1 MVRKK
6 ASVIVKH
13 FDNDRYS
20 ALFNPQSGFFARIE
34 DADAPEPFWSS
45 HGPELLDVAITNWCD
60 KGCSF
65 CYRKSDVGGFHMLLD
80 DYREVMRQAQQM
92 HVFQVALGGGNPN
105 QHPQFCEFLRITRE
119 DFGIVPNYTTNGRGL
134 TEEIITATARYA
146 GAVAVSAYAPYSETL
161 DAVLRLKR
169 AGVTT
174 NLHFILTSR
183 SVDTAIEWLRNPPD
197 VLTSADAI
205 VFLNYKP
212 VGRSTD
218 ESMLLN
224 KSRRV
229 EEFFELATESGYP
242 FRIGFDTC
250 TITGL
255 ARLGKAP
262 KVTIE
267 GCDAGRF
274 SLFVSENMEVYP
286 CSYMVEAGYRGVS
299 LRNTNLRNIWL
310 THPSFAGIRAKH
322 QSGGCAEC
330 TTPEICL
337 SGCPLFP
344 EMNLCPSKC
353 SKGRAPFRILS
364 N

>member
-1 MVRKK
+1 MLTERWRVYFNTERPHSSLGYKPPAPAAWQTEASQRSGKVESKK
-6 ASVIVKH
+6 RFPLSRCATLTISLV
-13 FDNDRYS
+13 
-20 ALFNPQSGFFARIE
+20 Q
-34 DADAPEPFWSS
+34 
-45 HGPELLDVAITNWCD
+45 IT
-60 KGCSF
+60 G
-65 CYRKSDVGGFHMLLD
+65 
-80 DYREVMRQAQQM
+80 QAT
-92 HVFQVALGGGNPN
+92 
-105 QHPQFCEFLRITRE
+105 QFCDILRITRG
-119 DFGIVPNYTTNGRGL
+119 DFGIVPNYTTNSRGL

-146 GAVAVSAYAPYSETL
+146 GAVAVSAYAPYADTL
-161 DAVLRLKR
+161 DAVVRLKQ

-183 SVDTAIEWLRNPPD
+183 SVETAIEWLRTPPE

-212 VGRSTD
+212 VGRSAD
-218 ESMLLN
+218 ESLLLN
-224 KSRRV
+224 KSSRV
-229 EEFFELATESGYP
+229 GEFFELATESGYP

-274 SLFVSENMEVYP
+274 SLFVSEDMEVYP
-286 CSYMVEAGYRGVS
+286 CSFMVEAGYRGVS
-299 LRNTNLRNIWL
+299 LRNTTLRDIWL

-322 QSGGCAEC
+322 RSGGCVEC
-330 TTPEICL
+330 TALPICL

-344 EMNLCPSKC
+344 EMNLCPSKY
-353 SKGRAPFRILS
+353 SKINSGPATAR
-364 N
+364 

>member
-1 MVRKK
+1 MLTRTLARLLQYRAATLFAGLQAPSASSLADRSFPAEWKSGKQK
-6 ASVIVKH
+6 ALPPLPLRYTNNLTGTNYRAGHPVL
-13 FDNDRYS
+13 RYS
-20 ALFNPQSGFFARIE
+20 
-34 DADAPEPFWSS
+34 
-45 HGPELLDVAITNWCD
+45 
-60 KGCSF
+60 
-65 CYRKSDVGGFHMLLD
+65 
-80 DYREVMRQAQQM
+80 
-92 HVFQVALGGGNPN
+92 PN
-105 QHPQFCEFLRITRE
+105 HTRR
-119 DFGIVPNYTTNGRGL
+119 FRIVPNYTTNSRGL

-146 GAVAVSAYAPYSETL
+146 GAVAVSAYAPYADTL
-161 DAVLRLKR
+161 DAVVRLKQ

-183 SVDTAIEWLRNPPD
+183 SVETAIEWLRTPPE

-212 VGRSTD
+212 VGRSAD
-218 ESMLLN
+218 ESLLLN
-224 KSRRV
+224 KSSRVGDSLNSQRR
-229 EEFFELATESGYP
+229 AGIR

-274 SLFVSENMEVYP
+274 SLFVSEDMEVYP
-286 CSYMVEAGYRGVS
+286 CSFMVEAGYRGVS
-299 LRNTNLRNIWL
+299 LRNTTLRDIWL

-322 QSGGCAEC
+322 RSGGCVEC
-330 TTPEICL
+330 TALPICL

-344 EMNLCPSKC
+344 EMNLCPSKY
-353 SKGRAPFRILS
+353 SKINSGPATAR
-364 N
+364 